1 MSEVKRCPEWA
12 AICIYL
18 LQGPVYR
25 EGLNDKNW
33 NILERNI
40 SEISKYFAVIGIKVV
55 IDNEDGFAFL
65 SQYDSEDDYDE
76 NNEYTKLPRLIRKSA
91 LSPEVA
97 LLCVVL
103 REALDSFEASGDVS
117 SACVLKESQIKDML
131 QVFIPE
137 HSDQTKVYRQFDE
150 YLSKLES
157 LTFIKEINKRDDGRE
172 QNIDREFEI
181 RKILKAKID
190 ANFMEEFKRKL
201 KELSNEQ

>member
-1 MSEVKRCPEWA
+1 MC
-12 AICIYL
+12 
-18 LQGPVYR
+18 
-25 EGLNDKNW
+25 
-33 NILERNI
+33 
-40 SEISKYFAVIGIKVV
+40 
-55 IDNEDGFAFL
+55 
-65 SQYDSEDDYDE
+65 
-76 NNEYTKLPRLIRKSA
+76 
-91 LSPEVA
+91 
-97 LLCVVL
+97 
-103 REALDSFEASGDVS
+103 
-117 SACVLKESQIKDML
+117 LKESQIKDML